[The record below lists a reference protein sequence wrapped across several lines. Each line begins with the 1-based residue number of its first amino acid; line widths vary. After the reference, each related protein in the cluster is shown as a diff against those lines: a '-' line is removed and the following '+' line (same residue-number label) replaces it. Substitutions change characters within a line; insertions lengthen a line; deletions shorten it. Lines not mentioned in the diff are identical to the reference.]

1 MYNGNADFLVGN
13 KHDRGKSRGVG
24 EYVILRVLRSFS
36 PHTADQ
42 HATSAA
48 SSSNPCRTR
57 RSQIRAGEIEPDH
70 LCTHVDVWLLGL
82 SVSSP
87 SMRRVRPPQRGGPSH
102 LAEDLWYSYDNVRQ
116 PPLLQRKCARSQLF
130 HRPLRGRAP
139 TYALLRRLLIRL
151 RQIRARPPGIPSP
164 SPGQLATSNRLH
176 LDLKPQLRLRD
187 EPLCVR

>member
-1 MYNGNADFLVGN
+1 MYNGNASFLVGN

-57 RSQIRAGEIEPDH
+57 RSQIRAGEIEPDQ
-70 LCTHVDVWLLGL
+70 LCTHVDVLLLGP

-87 SMRRVRPPQRGGPSH
+87 SMRRVHPPQRGGPSH
-102 LAEDLWYSYDNVRQ
+102 LAGDLWYSYDNVRQ
-116 PPLLQRKCARSQLF
+116 PPPAPKKVCQFPAIPPSPGRTRSYVPCCDGYLYAPARYE
-130 HRPLRGRAP
+130 PA
-139 TYALLRRLLIRL
+139 
-151 RQIRARPPGIPSP
+151 PPGIRVPP
-164 SPGQLATSNRLH
+164 PAN
-176 LDLKPQLRLRD
+176 
-187 EPLCVR
+187 

>member
-1 MYNGNADFLVGN
+1 MYNGNAGFLVGN

-70 LCTHVDVWLLGL
+70 
-82 SVSSP
+82 SVTVPTLTSGFWAPASP
-87 SMRRVRPPQRGGPSH
+87 AHPCGPFALQRGGPSH
-102 LAEDLWYSYDNVRQ
+102 LAGDLWYSYDNVRQ
-116 PPLLQRKCARSQLF
+116 PPLLQRKCASSQLS
-130 HRPLRGRAP
+130 
-139 TYALLRRLLIRL
+139 T
-151 RQIRARPPGIPSP
+151 PSP
-164 SPGQLATSNRLH
+164 ARTRSYVVPCCDGYLYASARYEPA
-176 LDLKPQLRLRD
+176 PQAFRV
-187 EPLCVR
+187 PPPAN